1 MMSKGF
7 SLIRL
12 HQTAAGF
19 FCLLI
24 LLSSHTS
31 STAATTEEIASLLFF
46 VEQSK
51 CTFIRN
57 GKHYDALE
65 AKEHIEKKY
74 TYFKD
79 RITTAEDFIL
89 FAATKSAI
97 TGEPYR
103 VICNGVN
110 MATSDWLKEELA
122 ELRTR

>member
-1 MMSKGF
+1 MHKEIF
-7 SLIRL
+7 FIIYRK
-12 HQTAAGF
+12 TAAGF
-19 FCLLI
+19 LCLLI
-24 LLSSHTS
+24 LLSFHISCFAGTS
-31 STAATTEEIASLLFF
+31 ENIASLLLF
-46 VEQSK
+46 VEQSE

>member
-1 MMSKGF
+1 MHKEIF
-7 SLIRL
+7 FIIYRK
-12 HQTAAGF
+12 TAAGF
-19 FCLLI
+19 LCLLI

-31 STAATTEEIASLLFF
+31 STAATTEEIASLLLF
-46 VEQSK
+46 VEQSE

-57 GKHYDALE
+57 GKHYDALG